1 MFRLSFFNKNQSE
14 YIVIG
19 FNYLGKMGQLGNQM
33 FQYAS
38 LRGIA
43 RNRGYQFCIPYHNE
57 VSVDT
62 LGNNIKI
69 ELFNAFEMPNVTQD
83 NIKYIDP
90 SRPIIRESGHGFDE
104 TIFNNCEDDVCLLGY
119 FQTEQYFKS
128 IENEIRQDFTFK
140 NGILAACK
148 DFIKRHEK
156 PIALH
161 IRRGD
166 YLINP
171 ENHTNLGFG
180 YYAKAL
186 AKFDA
191 NRPVIIFSDDSEWC
205 KQQDIFKNNRFVLL
219 VGNSNYV
226 DLCLMSLCTDFIIA
240 NSSFSWWG
248 AWLSTNMDKKVYSPN
263 PSKWFGSN
271 LSHLDTSDLL
281 PVDWEIINF

>member
-1 MFRLSFFNKNQSE
+1 
-14 YIVIG
+14 VIG
-19 FNYLGKMGQLGNQM
+19 FNFLGKMGQLGNQM

-43 RNRGYQFCIPYHNE
+43 RNKGYQFCIPYHNE
-57 VSVDT
+57 VSTDA

-69 ELFNAFEMPNVTQD
+69 ELFNAFEMSSVRQA

-90 SRPIIRESGHGFDE
+90 NRPIIRESGHNFDE
-104 TIFNNCEDDVCLLGY
+104 NLFNHCEDDVCLLGY
-119 FQTEQYFKS
+119 FQTEKYFKN

-140 NGILAACK
+140 NDILAACTN
-148 DFIKRHEK
+148 FIAHYER

-171 ENHTNLGFG
+171 KNHTNLGFD
-180 YYAKAL
+180 YYEKAL
-186 AKFDA
+186 DKFEK
-191 NRPVIIFSDDSEWC
+191 NRAVIIFSDDPVWC
-205 KQQDIFKNNRFVLL
+205 QEQEMFKNSRFVLM
-219 VGNSNYV
+219 VGNSNYA
-226 DLCLMSLCTDFIIA
+226 DLCLMSLCHDFIIA

-248 AWLSTNMDKKVYSPN
+248 AWLSRNAGKKIFSPN
-263 PSKWFGSN
+263 SSKWFGAN
-271 LSHLDTSDLL
+271 LNHLDTSDLL